1 MVWHKIRSIQKIIT
15 MIVFISSLWKVV
27 RLSFKI
33 LYCFKLTL
41 AIFSL
46 FHSLKYLDYNPIKNV
61 YKMAQVYIHFGSI
74 VKYMYNFKLNFFHQY
89 FFYDVIHFC
98 KITISYCTQII
109 FTYSHKKKKIN
120 KNICLKFWWYWTLN
134 LIKKPML

>member
-41 AIFSL
+41 AIFSPL
-46 FHSLKYLDYNPIKNV
+46 HSLKYLDYHPIKNV

-74 VKYMYNFKLNFFHQY
+74 VKYMYNFKLNFFSLILFLWCNTILQNHNILLYSNY
-89 FFYDVIHFC
+89 FHILTQK
-98 KITISYCTQII
+98 KI
-109 FTYSHKKKKIN
+109 IN